1 MCATVHLKWMSAISL
16 SWVAITLSPNQVMGT
31 TYQLTNLKFNI
42 AQATNP
48 ATSSSNQQEFDLG
61 VDQWLLRERVVFL
74 TGEITSESAES
85 IISQLIY
92 LDRKAPGT
100 DIYLYINSG
109 GGYIKPGLAIY
120 DTIQS
125 LQSDV
130 VTVSLGQSSSMAS
143 ILLAS
148 GTKGKRVALPHS
160 RIMIHQPTNGVIGQ
174 ASEIVI
180 KAQEISYSKNLL
192 NRLLAELTGQSLR
205 QIEIDTDRD
214 FFMSAQEAKV
224 YGIVDKVVDQLPS
237 ASYPFSE

>member
-1 MCATVHLKWMSAISL
+1 MFFNGSLVLSSISL
-16 SWVAITLSPNQVMGT
+16 SLVAITLSPNQVMGS
-31 TYQLTNLKFNI
+31 TYQLTDLRFNI

-48 ATSSSNQQEFDLG
+48 ATSSSNQQESDVG
-61 VDQWLLRERVVFL
+61 VDQWLLRERIVFL

-92 LDRKAPGT
+92 LDKKAPGT
-100 DIYLYINSG
+100 DIYLYINSEG
-109 GGYIKPGLAIY
+109 GGIAPGLAIY

-130 VTVSLGQSSSMAS
+130 VTASLGQSSSMAS

-148 GTKGKRVALPHS
+148 GTQGKRVALPNS
-160 RIMIHQPTNGVIGQ
+160 RIMIHQPTSFVVGQ
-174 ASEIVI
+174 ASEI
-180 KAQEISYSKNLL
+180 EIEAKEILYSKNLL
-192 NRLLAELTGQSLR
+192 NSLLAELTGQSLR

-224 YGIVDKVVDQLPS
+224 YGIIDKVVNQLPS
-237 ASYPFSE
+237 ASHPLSK